1 MDDDSTELALTLP
14 VEDAGQRLDAVLA
27 GLLPELSRSRLQTLL
42 QQGDVLVDGAAHRP
56 SYRIR
61 GGEAVVLHIP
71 QTPVEHWLAEAMDLT
86 ILHEDAHL
94 LVIDKPAG
102 LATHP
107 GAGRP
112 RGTLANAVLAHCPDN
127 HRLPRAG
134 IVHRLD
140 MDTSGLLVVAK
151 SERARQSLIAQL
163 ADHSMH
169 REYLA
174 LVQGALTGGGHVEAP
189 IGRHPQDRLRMT
201 VRRDGRPARTDY
213 RLVERFARHSFLRL
227 RLASGRTHQ
236 IRVHMRHV
244 GHPLVGDP
252 LYGGRPILPPALAA
266 ADLARWQAFR
276 RQALHAWRLVLEH
289 PESSIS
295 CQWEAPMPGDMEE
308 LLQLL
313 RSAGQNGH

>member
-1 MDDDSTELALTLP
+1 MDDDSTELVLTLP
-14 VEDAGQRLDAVLA
+14 VEGAGQRLDAVLKE
-27 GLLPELSRSRLQTLL
+27 LLPELSRSRLQTLL
-42 QQGDVLVDGAAHRP
+42 QQGSVLVDGSAHRP

-61 GGEAVVLHIP
+61 GGEGVVLHLP
-71 QTPVEHWLAEAMDLT
+71 QTPAEHWQAEAMDLT
-86 ILHEDAHL
+86 IVHEDSQL

-112 RGTLANAVLAHCPDN
+112 RGTLANAVLAHCPAN
-127 HRLPRAG
+127 ERLPRAG

-151 SERARQSLIAQL
+151 TELARQSLIAQL
-163 ADHSMH
+163 ADRSMH

-213 RLVERFARHSFLRL
+213 RLVERFPRHSLLRL
-227 RLASGRTHQ
+227 RLATGRTHQ
-236 IRVHMRHV
+236 IRVHMRHL

-252 LYGGRPILPPALAA
+252 LYGGRPILPAGLGAA
-266 ADLARWQAFR
+266 GLARWQAFR
-276 RQALHAWRLVLEH
+276 RQALHAWRLILEH
-289 PESSIS
+289 PESGDT
-295 CQWEAPMPGDMEE
+295 CQWEVAMPTDMDE
-308 LLQLL
+308 LLQVL

>member
-27 GLLPELSRSRLQTLL
+27 ALLPELSRSRLQALL
-42 QQGDVLVDGAAHRP
+42 QQGSVRVDGATHRP

-61 GGEAVVLHIP
+61 GGEAVVLHLP
-71 QTPVEHWLAEAMDLT
+71 QTPVEHWSAEAMELS
-86 ILHEDAHL
+86 ILYEDAHL

-107 GAGRP
+107 GAGRA
-112 RGTLANAVLAHCPDN
+112 RGTLANAVLAHCPGN
-127 HRLPRAG
+127 ARLPRAG

-140 MDTSGLLVVAK
+140 LDTSGLLVVAK
-151 SERARQSLIAQL
+151 SERARQSLAAQL

-174 LVQGALTGGGHVEAP
+174 LVQGALTGGGRVEAP

-201 VRRDGRPARTDY
+201 VRSDGRPARTDF
-213 RLVERFARHSFLRL
+213 RLLERFPRHSFLRL

-236 IRVHMRHV
+236 IRVHMRHL

-252 LYGGRPILPPALAA
+252 VYGGRPILPPGLSAGELG
-266 ADLARWQAFR
+266 RWQAFR
-276 RQALHAWRLVLEH
+276 RQALHAWRLILEH
-289 PESSIS
+289 PETGAS
-295 CQWEAPMPGDMEE
+295 CQWETPMPADMED
-308 LLQLL
+308 LLRLL
-313 RSAGQNGH
+313 RSAGHDGH